1 MPHNPSGR
9 TLKQALIPLTGA
21 VLRWYFRRFPIAYGK
36 VAVWDKVVRRVLIWR
51 HMQIV
56 APMRFGALID
66 GRFPDLIHSRIYI
79 FGVWEPGI
87 TWLITA
93 HLRAGDTMIDIGAN
107 VGVHTLLAAHLAGTA
122 GKIIAIEASPT
133 IYQRLVANL
142 QLNDAA
148 QVQALNVAV
157 SDTPGR
163 LTVFL
168 APDGN
173 LGKTTTLGTEAGAM
187 GAAQEAEV
195 EAQPLPNILTAAQIR
210 AARLI
215 KIDVEGAEWRVL
227 QGMRDVLA
235 HGLAEDCI
243 VLVEV
248 STRSLESLGGSVAS
262 VIDMFRQGGREPRHI
277 TNHYDVGSYVT
288 PPRTFVGPVPATFD
302 EADIAFAR
310 PEIWRHLERA
320 QAAHQRTR

>member
-1 MPHNPSGR
+1 M
-9 TLKQALIPLTGA
+9 KQAMIPLAGA
-21 VLRWYFRRFPIAYGK
+21 ALRWYFRRFPIAYGK
-36 VAVWDKVVRRVLIWR
+36 LAVWDKVVRRVLLWR

-107 VGVHTLLAAHLAGTA
+107 VGVHTLLAAHLVGTA
-122 GKIIAIEASPT
+122 GTVIAIEASPA
-133 IYQRLVANL
+133 IFQRLVANL
-142 QLNDAA
+142 RLNGAA
-148 QVQALNVAV
+148 QVQAVNTAV
-157 SDTPGR
+157 SDKPGR

-173 LGKTTTLGTEAGAM
+173 LGKTTTLGNEASTM
-187 GAAQEAEV
+187 GAAHEAEV
-195 EAQPLPNILTAAQIR
+195 DAQPLPNILTMAQIG

-235 HGLAEDCI
+235 HGLAEDCV
-243 VLVEV
+243 VLVEI
-248 STRSLESLGGSVAS
+248 STRALEALGGSAAG
-262 VIDMFRQGGREPRHI
+262 VIGMFQQGGLEPRHI
-277 TNHYDVGSYVT
+277 VNRYDVGFYVR
-288 PPRTFVGPVPATFD
+288 PPRRFIEQVPAAFD

-310 PEIWRHLERA
+310 PDVWRHLESL
-320 QAAHQRTR
+320 QAAHQRA